1 MERYPGYPIAV
12 WGNASCFRKEKALSY
27 DSCCATGHLRLFD
40 TLFAECRNP
49 WRCGP
54 RSCRAAEFKPCC
66 RDNHPLRT
74 VRSHRCLLGCENK
87 KWQEFLRVFRLTRG
101 CVHCMGRVDVEMAR
115 TMIGYQQCAAGK
127 AVAAF
132 NMVVASA
139 VSTVAAFPLQSYALE
154 AREFAKIRSK
164 QM

>member
-1 MERYPGYPIAV
+1 
-12 WGNASCFRKEKALSY
+12 
-27 DSCCATGHLRLFD
+27 
-40 TLFAECRNP
+40 
-49 WRCGP
+49 
-54 RSCRAAEFKPCC
+54 
-66 RDNHPLRT
+66 
-74 VRSHRCLLGCENK
+74 
-87 KWQEFLRVFRLTRG
+87 
-101 CVHCMGRVDVEMAR
+101 MGRVDVEMAR
-115 TMIGYQQCAAGK
+115 TTIGYQQCAAGK